1 MIFPGLVVALFTAIY
16 ALMLA
21 STAWEDLLT
30 GVVLSAVLL
39 AIFRPVILPSP
50 LPSTRSTIRVLVAG
64 PRYLWMM
71 VRDILVG
78 TWTVTKVVTG
88 LNKTYHPGIITI
100 PIGDHSERA
109 VGVAGLC
116 LTLSPGSFLLDVD
129 WDQRVMLIHV
139 IDATNWEQIHDEMLE
154 YFTLLDAALNPEVEN
169 RYPEL
174 PGGRG

>member
-1 MIFPGLVVALFTAIY
+1 MIALGLVIALFTAIY

-30 GVVLSAVLL
+30 GLILSSVLL
-39 AIFRPVILPSP
+39 GIFRSVVLPSP
-50 LPSTRSTIRVLVAG
+50 LPANRSTLRVLVAG
-64 PRYLWMM
+64 PRYVWMM
-71 VRDILVG
+71 GRDVVVG
-78 TWTVTKVVTG
+78 TWDVARVVLG
-88 LNKTYHPGIITI
+88 INRTYHPGIIKI

-109 VGVAGLC
+109 VGFAGLC

-129 WDQRVMLIHV
+129 WEERVMLIHV
-139 IDATNWEQIHDEMLE
+139 IDATNWEQIHDDMLE

-174 PGGRG
+174 PGGRT